1 MIEFYFNLALKT
13 ISKGHINYQTET
25 ENNTHGKIYT
35 QHSKTQEMSKNERH
49 DVMQNI
55 REQTTGKTSIYPKVK
70 YRVLIFSSLSPS
82 QKQCETN
89 PSRYLQ
95 SYPEKFLLSNLCLY
109 YSI

>member
-49 DVMQNI
+49 DVTLCKISENKQLGKQAYTLKSNI
-55 REQTTGKTSIYPKVK
+55 A
-70 YRVLIFSSLSPS
+70 
-82 QKQCETN
+82 C
-89 PSRYLQ
+89 
-95 SYPEKFLLSNLCLY
+95 
-109 YSI
+109 